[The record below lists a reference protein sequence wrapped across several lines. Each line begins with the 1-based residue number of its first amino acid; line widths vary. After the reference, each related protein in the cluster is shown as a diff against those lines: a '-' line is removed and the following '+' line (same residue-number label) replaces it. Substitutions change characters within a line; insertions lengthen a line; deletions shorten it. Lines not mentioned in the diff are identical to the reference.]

1 MLLGRNLR
9 RPRLSPGHTE
19 RPVHVLTQARSRT
32 ALQLGREKVR
42 FSFLTCPPLSC
53 CREWESMRLYGAGIE
68 QLRAVVIDVLV
79 NVLRWQAPGTD
90 AAMGAPQIV
99 MLSLIRRA

>member
-1 MLLGRNLR
+1 
-9 RPRLSPGHTE
+9 
-19 RPVHVLTQARSRT
+19 
-32 ALQLGREKVR
+32 
-42 FSFLTCPPLSC
+42 
-53 CREWESMRLYGAGIE
+53 MRLYGAGIE

-90 AAMGAPQIV
+90 AAMGAPQIL